1 MSSLDQLR
9 AVQNERRYPDRVED
23 AADVDVEVHT
33 HVIAHGARAHA
44 QSKGAFE
51 RHPIVLRH
59 VGTSYLE
66 QLSLGRLAPS
76 THHLLDD
83 LLLLAARGKPRE
95 LGRAHQARRGVD
107 QHEPVRALRI
117 GGGEEHGERT
127 ALTESANDGPVRAGS
142 VHHRPD
148 VVHARLERRVAGD
161 AVGHARAALVEQK
174 QTPQLHQADEEAH
187 NRRVLP
193 AQLDVVRE
201 ARDPDEVERLLRR
214 PPGMRCGLRRS
225 SHTAFPVASAQS
237 CARST
242 FAMSRANSRLDVERG
257 EIQFVSALHRGES
270 DREVLD
276 RQPGRVEDRDLVVDS
291 TAGRRHLR
299 ARRQAASRRLA

>member
-33 HVIAHGARAHA
+33 HVIAQGARAHA
-44 QSKGAFE
+44 QSKDAFE

-76 THHLLDD
+76 THHLLDV

-174 QTPQLHQADEEAH
+174 QTPQLHQPDEEAH

-201 ARDPDEVERLLRR
+201 ARDPDEVELSFADHLVCDVDFAAHRILRFR
-214 PPGMRCGLRRS
+214 
-225 SHTAFPVASAQS
+225 
-237 CARST
+237 
-242 FAMSRANSRLDVERG
+242 
-257 EIQFVSALHRGES
+257 LHRHS
-270 DREVLD
+270 LARDRFPCGVSNAAERPYSLD
-276 RQPGRVEDRDLVVDS
+276 AHSSRVTR
-291 TAGRRHLR
+291 
-299 ARRQAASRRLA
+299 